1 MGSAFSAP
9 DDEALLRDFRR
20 EVAAHRSVGSVRVE
34 FRRVSGAEGAPATSV
49 ATEFV
54 ATLALRAPDRW
65 TELDAREALEAA
77 TRILHLDLA
86 YSGPVMKV
94 EVAKGLAARF
104 LECCGKGAVFFTN
117 GALTL
122 TGTGAWSPLT
132 DATFDAG
139 IVGVASGRVGLLWVE
154 DED

>member
-1 MGSAFSAP
+1 MGSGFSTP
-9 DDEALLRDFRR
+9 DDEAHFNDFKRDVT
-20 EVAAHRSVGSVRVE
+20 EHRSVGTVRVE
-34 FRRVSGAEGAPATSV
+34 FRRVSGAATASAVSV
-49 ATEFV
+49 ATAFV
-54 ATLALRAPDRW
+54 ETLALKAPDRW
-65 TELDAREALEAA
+65 TDLDAGQALDAA

-94 EVAKGLAARF
+94 ELAKGLAARF
-104 LECCGKGAVFFTN
+104 LECCGRGAVFFTN
-117 GALTL
+117 GALAL

-139 IVGVASGRVGLLWVE
+139 IVGVAPGRVGLLWVE